1 MQRGTRQRGLSPVS
15 SFAESSILF
24 NFLSAGL
31 YENIAALLKCINDMI
46 DDPEENKTERTIE
59 KYLLCEHNHYTAL
72 AWLN

>member
-1 MQRGTRQRGLSPVS
+1 
-15 SFAESSILF
+15 
-24 NFLSAGL
+24 
-31 YENIAALLKCINDMI
+31 MI